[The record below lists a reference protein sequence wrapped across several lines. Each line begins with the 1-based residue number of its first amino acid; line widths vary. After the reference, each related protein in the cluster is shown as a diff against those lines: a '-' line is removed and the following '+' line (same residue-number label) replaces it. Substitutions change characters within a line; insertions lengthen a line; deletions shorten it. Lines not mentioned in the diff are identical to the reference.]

1 MLRAS
6 FREPLPVKRERN
18 LGEARNNHNHN
29 NDDYDDEDKNNDND
43 NDNSNNGDN
52 LSKEYIV
59 CTAPV

>member
-6 FREPLPVKRERN
+6 FREPFPVKRERN
-18 LGEARNNHNHN
+18 LGEARNNHN

-43 NDNSNNGDN
+43 HDNSNNGDN
-52 LSKEYIV
+52 LSKKNIV